1 MEEVKQINDAV
12 LIAEVLGAIIQEKAD
27 LIWVVPFSDEI
38 QEQVFYELYIC
49 SMKKMQ
55 KNTLLLTPVRTPER
69 KFILDSMV
77 ASFRIEGISIPERRV
92 QAIYARVNE
101 KLKRPL

>member
-1 MEEVKQINDAV
+1 MSCLQNFRF
-12 LIAEVLGAIIQEKAD
+12 LGIEIFYTKNVVFLSFLQEN
-27 LIWVVPFSDEI
+27 V
-38 QEQVFYELYIC
+38 YIC
-49 SMKKMQ
+49 SMKKIQ
-55 KNTLLLTPVRTPER
+55 KNTLFLVPVRVPER

-101 KLKRPL
+101 KLKRPF

>member
-1 MEEVKQINDAV
+1 M
-12 LIAEVLGAIIQEKAD
+12 QENM
-27 LIWVVPFSDEI
+27 
-38 QEQVFYELYIC
+38 YIC
-49 SMKKMQ
+49 SMKKIQ
-55 KNTLLLTPVRTPER
+55 KNTLLLAPVRAPER

-101 KLKRPL
+101 KLKTPLG